1 VVLFIMYQL
10 VKGVVLCDKS
20 ADAINLVP
28 MLSEMCGGIYNVS
41 IGEGCCVV

>member
-1 VVLFIMYQL
+1 MIVCGFYCL
-10 VKGVVLCDKS
+10 KGVVLCDKS

-28 MLSEMCGGIYNVS
+28 MGSEVCGIIYNVS